1 MPPAVGLVTSA
12 QPPTSVVNIQGGMA
26 VQAVCV
32 VTPPSG
38 ALLTTTVQ
46 PARGNV
52 SVAVQPGMAVKAV
65 VLVTHTGAF
74 FSF

>member
-1 MPPAVGLVTSA
+1 MAL
-12 QPPTSVVNIQGGMA
+12 PPTVPGPPNAVVAVQGGMK

-32 VTPPSG
+32 ISPLAAST
-38 ALLTTTVQ
+38 LTTGQ
-46 PARGNV
+46 GGRGNV

>member
-1 MPPAVGLVTSA
+1 MAL
-12 QPPTSVVNIQGGMA
+12 PPTVPGPANAVVQIQGGMA
-26 VQAVCV
+26 VEAICAI
-32 VTPPSG
+32 TPPAT

-65 VLVTHTGAF
+65 VLVTHTGGF